1 MIVIGRDSFELEKRR
16 QLFLRAHNKTLS
28 VAAVRINNPDRSPVE
43 VHGCNAAPTPTGFA
57 EIVSGVSTFKKVR
70 LYWVDSLPVARDPH
84 PASRSGRPVTRH
96 PHSGL
101 PRRQDPAPRYPMI
114 ASPGLGPTPV
124 TRCPDISGSWRDRL
138 CFDANRRR
146 SLSYY
151 DLSCAGP
158 RRGHFSRRGGRRHR
172 RWFRNATD
180 QS

>member
-1 MIVIGRDSFELEKRR
+1 MRVG
-16 QLFLRAHNKTLS
+16 
-28 VAAVRINNPDRSPVE
+28 NPARSPL
-43 VHGCNAAPTPTGFA
+43 GIQDRDAAPTLPGFA
-57 EIVSGVSTFKKVR
+57 EIVGGVSTFKKVG

-84 PASRSGRPVTRH
+84 PASRSGRPLTRH

-124 TRCPDISGSWRDRL
+124 TRCPDISGSWRDWL

-151 DLSCAGP
+151 DLSCAGA
-158 RRGHFSRRGGRRHR
+158 RRGHFSRRGRRRRR